1 VRRIR
6 FLPVYGVPVGSG
18 GREALWRLPGMAG
31 LLGVTL
37 CGFTS
42 YAVEVTTAPLW
53 ATRGGADTQQAG
65 LVTGLLML
73 ATVAAQLTV
82 PRQISRLGLHGAMA
96 VGLVLLGGGSLV
108 YLVSDSLAPVLAVSA
123 LRGLGFATLTVGCSA
138 ALARI
143 APAHRLGEAAGLYGL
158 VVALPNV
165 LGLPAGVWLA
175 EHAGF
180 PVVFAIGAAPLLAI
194 PAALSSL
201 RGIGGP
207 QTGADIGAEAGA
219 DAGADARADVRAGG
233 YDRALVRLL
242 AGPCAAL
249 FVVTV
254 AGGTLMTFLPL
265 TPRLGGLVTLT
276 LLVFGVTGALGRWRV
291 GILVDRVGP
300 DRLAPPFLATA
311 VVGMLCVAAAAT
323 WPGAAWLAVLG
334 GLVGGIG
341 YGALQNS
348 TLVAAMSRA
357 PRHQQPS
364 ASALWNGAF
373 DLGTGVGGVAAGALI
388 GATTFGTGYAA
399 SAVLILLVALALLRH
414 RQRR

>member
-6 FLPVYGVPVGSG
+6 FAPVYGVPVSSG
-18 GREALWRLPGMAG
+18 GREALWRLPGMPG
-31 LLGVTL
+31 LLVVTL

-82 PRQISRLGLHGAMA
+82 PRQIGRLGLHGAMA
-96 VGLVLLGGGSLV
+96 AGLVLLGGGSLV

-158 VVALPNV
+158 AVALPNV

-194 PAALSSL
+194 PAALTSL
-201 RGIGGP
+201 RGIAGP
-207 QTGADIGAEAGA
+207 DTAA
-219 DAGADARADVRAGG
+219 DASADVRAGG

-249 FVVTV
+249 FVVTI

-276 LLVFGVTGALGRWRV
+276 LLVFGVTGTLGRWRV
-291 GILVDRVGP
+291 GVLVDRVGP

-323 WPGAAWLAVLG
+323 WPAAAWLAVLG

-399 SAVLILLVALALLRH
+399 SAVLILLVALVLPSRALRH

>member
-1 VRRIR
+1 M
-6 FLPVYGVPVGSG
+6 P
-18 GREALWRLPGMAG
+18 G
-31 LLGVTL
+31 LLVVTL

-82 PRQISRLGLHGAMA
+82 PRQISRLGLPGAMA
-96 VGLVLLGGGSLV
+96 AGLVLLGGGSLV

-194 PAALSSL
+194 PAALTSL

-207 QTGADIGAEAGA
+207 EAAADIGAG
-219 DAGADARADVRAGG
+219 VRAGG

-249 FVVTV
+249 FVVTI

-373 DLGTGVGGVAAGALI
+373 DLGTGVGGLAAGALI

>member
-1 VRRIR
+1 
-6 FLPVYGVPVGSG
+6 
-18 GREALWRLPGMAG
+18 
-31 LLGVTL
+31 
-37 CGFTS
+37 
-42 YAVEVTTAPLW
+42 
-53 ATRGGADTQQAG
+53 
-65 LVTGLLML
+65 
-73 ATVAAQLTV
+73 
-82 PRQISRLGLHGAMA
+82 
-96 VGLVLLGGGSLV
+96 
-108 YLVSDSLAPVLAVSA
+108 
-123 LRGLGFATLTVGCSA
+123 
-138 ALARI
+138 
-143 APAHRLGEAAGLYGL
+143 
-158 VVALPNV
+158 
-165 LGLPAGVWLA
+165 
-175 EHAGF
+175 
-180 PVVFAIGAAPLLAI
+180 
-194 PAALSSL
+194 
-201 RGIGGP
+201 
-207 QTGADIGAEAGA
+207 
-219 DAGADARADVRAGG
+219 
-233 YDRALVRLL
+233 VRLL

-249 FVVTV
+249 FVVTI

-276 LLVFGVTGALGRWRV
+276 LLVFGVTGTLGRWRV
-291 GILVDRVGP
+291 GVLVDRVGP

-323 WPGAAWLAVLG
+323 WPAAAWLAVLG

-399 SAVLILLVALALLRH
+399 SAVLILLVALVLPSRALRH

>member
-6 FLPVYGVPVGSG
+6 FAPVYGVPVSSG
-18 GREALWRLPGMAG
+18 GREALWRLPGMPG
-31 LLGVTL
+31 LLVVTL

-82 PRQISRLGLHGAMA
+82 PRQIGRLGLHGAMA
-96 VGLVLLGGGSLV
+96 AGLVLLGGGSLV

-158 VVALPNV
+158 AVALPNV

-194 PAALSSL
+194 PAALTSL
-201 RGIGGP
+201 RGIAGP
-207 QTGADIGAEAGA
+207 DTAA
-219 DAGADARADVRAGG
+219 DASADVRADVRAGG

-249 FVVTV
+249 FVATI

-276 LLVFGVTGALGRWRV
+276 LLVFGVTGTLGRWRV
-291 GILVDRVGP
+291 GVLVDRVGP

-323 WPGAAWLAVLG
+323 WPAAAWLAVLG

-399 SAVLILLVALALLRH
+399 SAVLILLVALVLPSRALRH

>member
-6 FLPVYGVPVGSG
+6 FAPVYGVPVSSG
-18 GREALWRLPGMAG
+18 GREALWRLPGMPG
-31 LLGVTL
+31 LLVVTL

-82 PRQISRLGLHGAMA
+82 PRQIGRLGLHGAMA
-96 VGLVLLGGGSLV
+96 AGLVLLGGGSLG

-158 VVALPNV
+158 AVALPNV

-180 PVVFAIGAAPLLAI
+180 AVVFAIGAAPLLAI
-194 PAALSSL
+194 PAALTSL
-201 RGIGGP
+201 RGIAGP
-207 QTGADIGAEAGA
+207 DTAA
-219 DAGADARADVRAGG
+219 DASADVRADVRAGG

-249 FVVTV
+249 FVVTI

-276 LLVFGVTGALGRWRV
+276 LLVFGVTGTLGRWRV
-291 GILVDRVGP
+291 GVLVDRVGP

-323 WPGAAWLAVLG
+323 WPDAAWLAVLG

-388 GATTFGTGYAA
+388 GATTFGIGYAA
-399 SAVLILLVALALLRH
+399 SAVLILLVALVLPSRALRH

>member
-6 FLPVYGVPVGSG
+6 FAPVYGVPVSSG
-18 GREALWRLPGMAG
+18 GREALWRLPGMPG
-31 LLGVTL
+31 LLVVTL

-82 PRQISRLGLHGAMA
+82 PRQIGRLGLHGAMA
-96 VGLVLLGGGSLV
+96 AGLVLLGGGSLV

-158 VVALPNV
+158 AVALPNV

-180 PVVFAIGAAPLLAI
+180 AVVFAIGAAPLLAI
-194 PAALSSL
+194 PAALTSL
-201 RGIGGP
+201 RGIAGP
-207 QTGADIGAEAGA
+207 DTAA
-219 DAGADARADVRAGG
+219 DASADVRADVRAGG

-249 FVVTV
+249 FVATI

-276 LLVFGVTGALGRWRV
+276 LLVFGVTGTLGRWRV
-291 GILVDRVGP
+291 GVLVDRVGP

-323 WPGAAWLAVLG
+323 WPAAAWLAVLG

-357 PRHQQPS
+357 RATSSRRPARCGTAPS
-364 ASALWNGAF
+364 TWAPG
-373 DLGTGVGGVAAGALI
+373 
-388 GATTFGTGYAA
+388 
-399 SAVLILLVALALLRH
+399 SAVSPPGRSSARPRSAPATPPPRC
-414 RQRR
+414 

>member
-1 VRRIR
+1 M
-6 FLPVYGVPVGSG
+6 P
-18 GREALWRLPGMAG
+18 G
-31 LLGVTL
+31 LLVVTL

-82 PRQISRLGLHGAMA
+82 PRQISRLGLPGAMA
-96 VGLVLLGGGSLV
+96 AGLVLLGGGSLV

-194 PAALSSL
+194 PAALTSL

-207 QTGADIGAEAGA
+207 EAGADIGAG
-219 DAGADARADVRAGG
+219 VRAGG

-249 FVVTV
+249 FVVTI

>member
-6 FLPVYGVPVGSG
+6 FAPVYGVPVSSG
-18 GREALWRLPGMAG
+18 GREALWRLPGMPG
-31 LLGVTL
+31 LLVVTL

-82 PRQISRLGLHGAMA
+82 PRQIGRLGLHGAMA
-96 VGLVLLGGGSLV
+96 AGLVLLGGGSLV

-158 VVALPNV
+158 AVALPNV
-165 LGLPAGVWLA
+165 LGLPAGVLLA

-194 PAALSSL
+194 PAALTSL
-201 RGIGGP
+201 RGIAGP
-207 QTGADIGAEAGA
+207 DTAA
-219 DAGADARADVRAGG
+219 DASADVRAGG

-249 FVVTV
+249 FVVTI

-276 LLVFGVTGALGRWRV
+276 LLVFGVTGTLGRWRV
-291 GILVDRVGP
+291 GVLVDRVGP

-323 WPGAAWLAVLG
+323 WPDAAWLAVLG

-399 SAVLILLVALALLRH
+399 SAVLILLVALVLPSRALRH